1 MQIEN
6 LTNSGHVFLTRL
18 SPDGK
23 YLLHV
28 REENGLQSLWLRH
41 IPTGSNTQVVAPFA
55 TRYAGLTFSPDGD
68 YIYFVR
74 RDEQEQSIASLYQ
87 AAVLGGTPRLM
98 IRDVDSPIAFSP
110 DGQRFAYL
118 HQHEDSSLMDLYLVH
133 KDGSP
138 DRALFNHK
146 PISTDSLTLTW
157 SPDGKTILIPVV
169 QPTPND
175 FGGFVAVDASSG
187 EQKLVAPA
195 KDRAYFDPSWMPDGS
210 GVLVSASLAES
221 GFERT
226 QIGMVSYPGG
236 EFRLLT
242 TDTNRYLHPS
252 LAFDGHTIAASQAQ
266 IKFELGVAPA
276 SSPDAVQ
283 PVPLSSRLSIW
294 RWDWM
299 PDGRLVIPQ
308 GPDLRIVSTAGS
320 ESVVA
325 SNMRHPPDQAASCG
339 GGKYIVFRQFGGASG
354 VATNLWRIDAA
365 GTNLKQLTFGL
376 NESDPECSRD
386 GKWVYYVDRGDNRYL
401 KRIYLEGGLAET
413 VIYAPTGLYALSP
426 DGKTIVK
433 DEVRDSDHQ
442 LMLALYSIEEKKK
455 SYIEYDR
462 RALRGLAFLPDGKSV
477 AYVVR
482 EKAVDNLWTRPVD
495 GSPSRPLTH
504 FTSESIYSFRYS
516 PDGAKIAIERGHMES
531 DAVLLRD
538 ASQ

>member
-1 MQIEN
+1 MTSAALSRSTPRAESRGWPPQRRTAPTSIPRGCRTATASWFPRLLRKPVSN
-6 LTNSGHVFLTRL
+6 RRNSESFRT
-18 SPDGK
+18 
-23 YLLHV
+23 
-28 REENGLQSLWLRH
+28 REENFACSPR
-41 IPTGSNTQVVAPFA
+41 TQTAIC
-55 TRYAGLTFSPDGD
+55 TRAWRPMAARLPP
-68 YIYFVR
+68 VR
-74 RDEQEQSIASLYQ
+74 R
-87 AAVLGGTPRLM
+87 
-98 IRDVDSPIAFSP
+98 
-110 DGQRFAYL
+110 
-118 HQHEDSSLMDLYLVH
+118 SS
-133 KDGSP
+133 
-138 DRALFNHK
+138 N
-146 PISTDSLTLTW
+146 
-157 SPDGKTILIPVV
+157 
-169 QPTPND
+169 
-175 FGGFVAVDASSG
+175 SS
-187 EQKLVAPA
+187 
-195 KDRAYFDPSWMPDGS
+195 
-210 GVLVSASLAES
+210 SAW
-221 GFERT
+221 
-226 QIGMVSYPGG
+226 
-236 EFRLLT
+236 
-242 TDTNRYLHPS
+242 
-252 LAFDGHTIAASQAQ
+252 
-266 IKFELGVAPA
+266 PA
-276 SSPDAVQ
+276 SSPDSVQ

-462 RALRGLAFLPDGKSV
+462 RALRGLAF
-477 AYVVR
+477 
-482 EKAVDNLWTRPVD
+482 
-495 GSPSRPLTH
+495 
-504 FTSESIYSFRYS
+504 F
-516 PDGAKIAIERGHMES
+516 
-531 DAVLLRD
+531 
-538 ASQ
+538 